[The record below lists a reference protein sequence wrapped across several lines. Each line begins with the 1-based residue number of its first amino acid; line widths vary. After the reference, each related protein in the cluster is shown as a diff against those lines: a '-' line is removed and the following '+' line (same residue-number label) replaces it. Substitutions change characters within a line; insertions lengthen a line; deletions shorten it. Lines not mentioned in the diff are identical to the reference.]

1 MNRLVIASLAIFFA
15 TWAYAADPPAAAKAQ
30 TDALTATPPSPGGSS
45 LPKPAFDLM
54 DSQRIAA
61 GRARFD
67 SLCNF
72 FCHGSEGSAGKT
84 LAFKGRT
91 DFTPEML
98 FQVIT
103 EGIKPEMPAY
113 QGLAEDKR
121 WEVVA
126 YVMHLGRQ
134 KADR

>member
-1 MNRLVIASLAIFFA
+1 MSRLLITVLVIFFS
-15 TWAYAADPPAAAKAQ
+15 TCAYAADPPAVAKAQ
-30 TDALTATPPSPGGSS
+30 TDALAATPPSPGGNTS
-45 LPKPAFDLM
+45 PKPAFDLM
-54 DSQRIAA
+54 DPSHIAS
-61 GRARFD
+61 GKARFD

-84 LAFKGRT
+84 QAFKGRT

-98 FQVIT
+98 FKVIT
-103 EGIKPEMPAY
+103 EGITPEMPAF
-113 QGLAEDKR
+113 QGLAEEKR

-126 YVMHLGRQ
+126 YIMHLGRQ